1 MLFMLFMLFMFVHVV
16 LAAHVVHVNV
26 VGAFFV
32 HGVLSSMVFSV
43 FLTQVLDDNRKLC
56 LVSGEM
62 LPMSQ
67 YMNMVFETLNLDQA
81 SPATVSRCGMV
92 YMSAPDCTTSAAR
105 GNTEVSF

>member
-1 MLFMLFMLFMFVHVV
+1 MLCMLCMLLTLFVLFVHVV
-16 LAAHVVHVNV
+16 LC
-26 VGAFFV
+26 
-32 HGVLSSMVFSV
+32 

-105 GNTEVSF
+105 GNTEVYF

>member
-1 MLFMLFMLFMFVHVV
+1 
-16 LAAHVVHVNV
+16 
-26 VGAFFV
+26 
-32 HGVLSSMVFSV
+32 
-43 FLTQVLDDNRKLC
+43 
-56 LVSGEM
+56 M

-105 GNTEVSF
+105 GNTEVYF

>member
-1 MLFMLFMLFMFVHVV
+1 MH
-16 LAAHVVHVNV
+16 AVNV
-26 VGAFFV
+26 VHAICPCCS
-32 HGVLSSMVFSV
+32 L

-105 GNTEVSF
+105 GNTEVNFGSMTCIALHFRQFYF